1 MKKIIRYIGVMAAL
15 CAALIVLTSCGAKPL
30 SEQNVLTN
38 SEKSNTITWGVKAD
52 TKLFG
57 LMDIKD
63 NRIKGFEVDI
73 AKALTKQVLGSKG
86 QAKFVQVTS
95 QTRIPLL
102 ANGNIDGIIATMTI
116 TPEREKQV
124 DFTNSYFDAG
134 QALLV
139 KKGSPIHNVK
149 DLNQKGKTVLGVVGS
164 NSVENIGK
172 YAPKARLLQLSDY
185 AQALTA
191 LKSGQGDALTTDNG
205 ILYGMA
211 AENPGYVV
219 VGGTFTE
226 EPYGIAVNQGQTEFR
241 QSLNTALAKIEKSG
255 EYNRILKKWFGNV
268 PGFNYEEAK
277 R

>member
-191 LKSGQGDALTTDNG
+191 LKSVK
-205 ILYGMA
+205 GM
-211 AENPGYVV
+211 
-219 VGGTFTE
+219 
-226 EPYGIAVNQGQTEFR
+226 
-241 QSLNTALAKIEKSG
+241 L
-255 EYNRILKKWFGNV
+255 
-268 PGFNYEEAK
+268 
-277 R
+277 